1 MINSKTKIIGLIGSP
16 IEHSISPIIH
26 NKIYELEKEN
36 MVYLAF
42 NIKTNELES
51 FIKSAKTLGI
61 HGFNIT
67 MPHKK
72 SIIPYI
78 DEFVGNHKSIN
89 TVKIENGLLIGT
101 STDAY
106 GFSYLLKKNNINIKN
121 KNVIILGTGGASN
134 IIANNIKNEC
144 SLTVVGRDKDLL
156 INMSKNFECEQS
168 LFSDIDKIKNI
179 DILINATPLGMHG
192 ISENFENFNFLKN
205 INSDGVVIDTIYNPI
220 KTQLILEAS
229 KLNIQTCNG
238 LDMLLGQAF
247 KSHNFWFLKELESN
261 VIESV
266 QNAVISY
273 YTK

>member
-42 NIKTNELES
+42 NIKTNKLES
-51 FIKSAKTLGI
+51 FLESAKTLGI

-78 DEFVGNHKSIN
+78 DEFVGNHESIN
-89 TVKIENGLLIGT
+89 TVKIENNLLIGT
-101 STDAY
+101 STDAS
-106 GFSYLLKKNNINIKN
+106 GFSYLLEKNDINIKN
-121 KNVIILGTGGASN
+121 KNVVILGTGGASN
-134 IIANNIKNEC
+134 IIASNIKNEC

-168 LFSDIDKIKNI
+168 LFSNIDKIKNV

-192 ISENFENFNFLKN
+192 ISENFDNFNFLEN

-229 KLNIQTCNG
+229 KLNIRTYNG

-266 QNAVISY
+266 RNAVVSY